1 VKQPRR
7 LTLSKHHGAGN
18 DFLVLLDPDDH
29 RPVSSAEARALCDR
43 RRGVGADGLLR
54 ATAGSAPGA
63 LRMELYNADGGV
75 AEMSGNGARC
85 LVQAAVDGGLV
96 ESGRVT
102 LETLGGR
109 RWVEYRRAD
118 APGLGYGRVG
128 MGTASLGAEFAGDV
142 EVPVDDLARVRWGR
156 WVDMGNPHLVLFGAP
171 VDGEMVARLG
181 PELSARAA
189 DGANIEFAWPG
200 PGAGELT
207 LRVWE
212 RGVGETLA
220 CGTGTCAVAAAA
232 RAHDEVGVRVRVHNP
247 GGPLDVELDGD
258 EIVLA
263 GPTQTVAVVHVDEDV
278 LASWSGAE
286 AGVTPMGAV
295 DLEVARRP

>member
-1 VKQPRR
+1 MKERR
-7 LTLSKHHGAGN
+7 HLTLTKHHGAGN
-18 DFLVLLDPDDH
+18 DFLVLLDPDGL
-29 RPVSSAEARALCDR
+29 RPVSSGDAIALCDR
-43 RRGVGADGLLR
+43 HRGLGADGLLR
-54 ATAGSAPGA
+54 ATTGSTRGA

-85 LVQAAVDGGLV
+85 LVQAAVDAGLV

-109 RWVEYRRAD
+109 RWVEFQRSH

-128 MGTASLGAEFAGDV
+128 MGTATLGSELVVSTELSL
-142 EVPVDDLARVRWGR
+142 EVPGVRWGR
-156 WVDMGNPHLVLFGAP
+156 WVDMGNPHLVLFGAA
-171 VDGEMVARLG
+171 VDGGVVGRLG

-189 DGANIEFAWPG
+189 EGANIEFAWPG

-220 CGTGTCAVAAAA
+220 CGTGACAVAAAA
-232 RAHDEVGVRVRVHNP
+232 RAREEVGTRVRVHNP
-247 GGPLDVELDGD
+247 GGALDVELDGD

-263 GPTQTVAVVHVDEDV
+263 GPTQTVGAVLVDEDA
-278 LASWSGAE
+278 LASWTGTATDAMSA
-286 AGVTPMGAV
+286 GAV
-295 DLEVARRP
+295 GLEVARRP